1 MVSQK
6 LHFKFCCRNY
16 FLYRSKPWPVYRL
29 SQPLIW
35 NHYQIAYKKSIFQLI
50 SQCILSICY
59 LTSVVVV
66 VVPDVEL
73 LDDSSFLEQEMMVF
87 AEKQEIR
94 NFYKIF
100 LFFSSIPKV
109 KNYNAKV
116 NNNNMNWL
124 ILQEEW

>member
-1 MVSQK
+1 M
-6 LHFKFCCRNY
+6 
-16 FLYRSKPWPVYRL
+16 
-29 SQPLIW
+29 
-35 NHYQIAYKKSIFQLI
+35 
-50 SQCILSICY
+50 
-59 LTSVVVV
+59 VV

-73 LDDSSFLEQEMMVF
+73 LDDSSFLEQEMMVV

-94 NFYKIF
+94 SFYKVF

>member
-1 MVSQK
+1 M
-6 LHFKFCCRNY
+6 
-16 FLYRSKPWPVYRL
+16 
-29 SQPLIW
+29 
-35 NHYQIAYKKSIFQLI
+35 
-50 SQCILSICY
+50 
-59 LTSVVVV
+59 VV

-73 LDDSSFLEQEMMVF
+73 LDGSSFLEQEMLVV

-94 NFYKIF
+94 NIYKIF

>member
-1 MVSQK
+1 MV
-6 LHFKFCCRNY
+6 
-16 FLYRSKPWPVYRL
+16 
-29 SQPLIW
+29 I
-35 NHYQIAYKKSIFQLI
+35 
-50 SQCILSICY
+50 
-59 LTSVVVV
+59 
-66 VVPDVEL
+66 VVPDDEL
-73 LDDSSFLEQEMMVF
+73 LDDSSFLEQEMMVV

-116 NNNNMNWL
+116 NNSNMNWL

>member
-1 MVSQK
+1 MV
-6 LHFKFCCRNY
+6 
-16 FLYRSKPWPVYRL
+16 
-29 SQPLIW
+29 I
-35 NHYQIAYKKSIFQLI
+35 
-50 SQCILSICY
+50 
-59 LTSVVVV
+59 

-73 LDDSSFLEQEMMVF
+73 LDDSSFLEQEMMVV

-94 NFYKIF
+94 NIFKIF

>member
-1 MVSQK
+1 M
-6 LHFKFCCRNY
+6 
-16 FLYRSKPWPVYRL
+16 
-29 SQPLIW
+29 
-35 NHYQIAYKKSIFQLI
+35 
-50 SQCILSICY
+50 
-59 LTSVVVV
+59 VV

-73 LDDSSFLEQEMMVF
+73 LDGSSFLEQEMLVV

-94 NFYKIF
+94 NIYKIF

-109 KNYNAKV
+109 KNYNANV

>member
-1 MVSQK
+1 
-6 LHFKFCCRNY
+6 
-16 FLYRSKPWPVYRL
+16 
-29 SQPLIW
+29 
-35 NHYQIAYKKSIFQLI
+35 
-50 SQCILSICY
+50 
-59 LTSVVVV
+59 VVV

-73 LDDSSFLEQEMMVF
+73 LDDSSFLEQEMMVV

-94 NFYKIF
+94 NIYNF

>member
-1 MVSQK
+1 M
-6 LHFKFCCRNY
+6 
-16 FLYRSKPWPVYRL
+16 
-29 SQPLIW
+29 
-35 NHYQIAYKKSIFQLI
+35 
-50 SQCILSICY
+50 
-59 LTSVVVV
+59 VV

-73 LDDSSFLEQEMMVF
+73 LDDSSFLEQEMLVV

-94 NFYKIF
+94 NFYKNF

>member
-1 MVSQK
+1 M
-6 LHFKFCCRNY
+6 
-16 FLYRSKPWPVYRL
+16 
-29 SQPLIW
+29 I
-35 NHYQIAYKKSIFQLI
+35 
-50 SQCILSICY
+50 
-59 LTSVVVV
+59 V
-66 VVPDVEL
+66 VVPDDDEL
-73 LDDSSFLEQEMMVF
+73 LDESSFLEQGMMVV

>member
-1 MVSQK
+1 M
-6 LHFKFCCRNY
+6 
-16 FLYRSKPWPVYRL
+16 
-29 SQPLIW
+29 
-35 NHYQIAYKKSIFQLI
+35 
-50 SQCILSICY
+50 
-59 LTSVVVV
+59 VV

-73 LDDSSFLEQEMMVF
+73 LDGSSFLEQEMLVV

-94 NFYKIF
+94 NIYKIF

-116 NNNNMNWL
+116 NNNIMNWL

>member
-1 MVSQK
+1 
-6 LHFKFCCRNY
+6 
-16 FLYRSKPWPVYRL
+16 
-29 SQPLIW
+29 
-35 NHYQIAYKKSIFQLI
+35 
-50 SQCILSICY
+50 
-59 LTSVVVV
+59 VVV

-73 LDDSSFLEQEMMVF
+73 LDDSSFLEQEMMVV

-109 KNYNAKV
+109 KNYNTKV

>member
-1 MVSQK
+1 M
-6 LHFKFCCRNY
+6 
-16 FLYRSKPWPVYRL
+16 
-29 SQPLIW
+29 
-35 NHYQIAYKKSIFQLI
+35 
-50 SQCILSICY
+50 
-59 LTSVVVV
+59 VV

-73 LDDSSFLEQEMMVF
+73 LDDSSFLEQEMMVV

-116 NNNNMNWL
+116 NNTDMHWL

>member
-1 MVSQK
+1 M
-6 LHFKFCCRNY
+6 
-16 FLYRSKPWPVYRL
+16 
-29 SQPLIW
+29 
-35 NHYQIAYKKSIFQLI
+35 
-50 SQCILSICY
+50 
-59 LTSVVVV
+59 VV

-73 LDDSSFLEQEMMVF
+73 LDGSSFLEQEMLVV

-109 KNYNAKV
+109 KNYNANV

>member
-1 MVSQK
+1 M
-6 LHFKFCCRNY
+6 
-16 FLYRSKPWPVYRL
+16 
-29 SQPLIW
+29 
-35 NHYQIAYKKSIFQLI
+35 
-50 SQCILSICY
+50 
-59 LTSVVVV
+59 VV

-73 LDDSSFLEQEMMVF
+73 LDESSFLEQEMMVV

-116 NNNNMNWL
+116 NNDNMNWL

>member
-1 MVSQK
+1 M
-6 LHFKFCCRNY
+6 
-16 FLYRSKPWPVYRL
+16 
-29 SQPLIW
+29 
-35 NHYQIAYKKSIFQLI
+35 
-50 SQCILSICY
+50 
-59 LTSVVVV
+59 VV

-73 LDDSSFLEQEMMVF
+73 LDDSSFLEQEMMVV

-109 KNYNAKV
+109 KNYNVKV
-116 NNNNMNWL
+116 NNSNMNWL